1 MVYFDCSSDDAYFA
15 GTLPCQDDHPASW
28 THFGWQIFW
37 SFFAW
42 FLLIGGCWV
51 YHPVWEDIVGSQ
63 AWATKWVGTTE
74 TKPHNSHA
82 DSCLRVIQLLSST
95 AIFVCWIW
103 KSYTLSFSVGA
114 YTVEII
120 ACLGCFAHLVY
131 SCFKHGFSVGY
142 AMSPEG
148 FIDAFTITPLLLQPA
163 PGGMWL
169 TLAYLRTYRMKTA
182 FKRICASGILEP

>member
-1 MVYFDCSSDDAYFA
+1 MVYFDCSNDDEYFA

-51 YHPVWEDIVGSQ
+51 YRPVWEDIVGSQ

-74 TKPHNSHA
+74 AKPH
-82 DSCLRVIQLLSST
+82 DKRGDYCLRIIQLLSST
-95 AIFVCWIW
+95 VIFVCWIW

-114 YTVEII
+114 YTVEVM
-120 ACLGCFAHLVY
+120 ACFCCFAHLIY
-131 SCFKHGFSVGY
+131 SLIKHGFSVGY
-142 AMSPEG
+142 ATSLEG

-182 FKRICASGILEP
+182 FKRICASDILEP